1 MGFADSQFSSKVE
14 AEPHL
19 VPFWTLIVHINRTWF
34 VKNVE
39 DGTRKLRFKQTQ
51 WPTAQMFTIAAVP
64 ETHWAQ

>member
-1 MGFADSQFSSKVE
+1 M
-14 AEPHL
+14 
-19 VPFWTLIVHINRTWF
+19 PFWTLIVHINRTWF